1 MSVLSFILIFIGVVM
16 LMFFLKIAY
25 AVFRMFY
32 SVRKITKNAKKA
44 SFAKSNNTRQTG
56 SGRIIEL
63 DKDQY
68 KID

>member
-1 MSVLSFILIFIGVVM
+1 VSVLVFILIFLGVVL
-16 LMFFLKIAY
+16 LMFLFKIAF
-25 AVFRMFY
+25 AIFRMFY
-32 SVRKITKNAKKA
+32 SVRKITKNAKNA
-44 SFAKSNNTRQTG
+44 SAFKYHNSRQSG